1 LKDLEDKI
9 LNKLKEV
16 IDPELGYDIVS
27 LGEIEEIKVEDKKVY
42 IKFLPTTPLC
52 PFLPF
57 IYSSIVQKMEELGLE
72 AEVNIDYEGKWSIDR
87 VDPEIRKKLN
97 I

>member
-1 LKDLEDKI
+1 LEDLKNKI
-9 LNKLKEV
+9 LEKLREV

-27 LGEIEEIKVEDKKVY
+27 LGEIEEVEIKGKKVY
-42 IKFLPTTPLC
+42 VKLLPTTPLC

-57 IYSSIVQKMEELGLE
+57 IYSSVVQKIEDLGFE
-72 AEVNIDYEGKWSIDR
+72 AEVEVDYENKWSIDR
-87 VDPEIRKKLN
+87 IDPEIRKKLN